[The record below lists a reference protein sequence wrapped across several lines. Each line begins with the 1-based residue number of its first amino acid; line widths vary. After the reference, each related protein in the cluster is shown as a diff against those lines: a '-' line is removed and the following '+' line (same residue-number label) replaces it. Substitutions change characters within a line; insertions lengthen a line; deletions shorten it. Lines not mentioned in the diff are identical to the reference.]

1 MKHVAPLR
9 YDVIFKK
16 AFCDPEIFT
25 AFVHDAVLY
34 LCPKYAN
41 DNTPPALR
49 EWLRAIN
56 DTLDE
61 QVEETDYPNPL
72 IRRIFDLIEQDSIS
86 PEERARMFE
95 EYNQEQVKRETFAE
109 GEKEGLRK
117 GKLEEKLEIARSLLA
132 KDMALA
138 LIAEVTGLGEA
149 EIAALA
155 GV

>member
-16 AFCDPEIFT
+16 AFCDPEIFA
-25 AFVHDAVLY
+25 AFVYDAVLY

-95 EYNQEQVKRETFAE
+95 EYNQEQVKRENFEE
-109 GEKEGLRK
+109 GKRERNV
-117 GKLEEKLEIARSLLA
+117 EIARALLA
-132 KDMALA
+132 KGMALA

-149 EIAALA
+149 ELAALA
-155 GV
+155 EG